1 VKHKAI
7 IFDLGNVVFDISFE
21 SMYEYWARS
30 LDCDER
36 FVRERVYFDEVYK
49 RFERGEISAEYYS
62 NYIRGRLEFK
72 LTEEDFLV
80 GWNSIYRKT
89 VPGIENV
96 LSTLNREEI
105 ILSVLTNTNILHAE
119 VWRERYRSQLEY
131 FDTIFCSFEIGARKP
146 ERKVYET
153 VLNSIGVEP
162 ECVLFIDDKEENVL
176 GASDVG
182 MEAFVF
188 ESPEQALALV
198 YERSTLHER

>member
-1 VKHKAI
+1 VKHKTI

-30 LDCDER
+30 LGCDER
-36 FVRERVYFDEVYK
+36 FVREKVYFDEEYK

-62 NYIRGRLEFK
+62 NYIREKLEYR

-80 GWNSIYRKT
+80 GWNSIYRESI
-89 VPGIENV
+89 PGIENLLKRLKEEGIQ
-96 LSTLNREEI
+96 LSC
-105 ILSVLTNTNILHAE
+105 LTNTNILHAE
-119 VWRERYRSQLEY
+119 VWREVYRSQLEY
-131 FDTIFCSFEIGARKP
+131 FDMIFCSFEIGARKP

-188 ESPEQALALV
+188 ESPAQVLTLV
-198 YERSTLHER
+198 HERSILHER